1 MLPATLQAVLL
12 GEAAKAAGSGKQAPL
27 PAKGAPLEAALLTG
41 DGQKPVLTLTLTVG

>member
-1 MLPATLQAVLL
+1 M

-41 DGQKPVLTLTLTVG
+41 DGQKPVMTLRLMMG